1 MNRSIFFLIFMSVFV
16 LMGCN
21 ETHNAVEVGKDNGKG
36 SNATNENT
44 LTLEHNSLTREYVLF
59 VPSNYNSTTEIP
71 LMFNFHG
78 FGGNASEYMTYADMR
93 SLAESENFI
102 LVYPQGSNLGG
113 SPHWNTCPNG
123 GDNKSDADDFGFIAA
138 LVNELSTN
146 YSVDEERI
154 YAAGYSNG
162 GMMAYGLANYKSE
175 IFAAVASVSGTML
188 DCTTTPSHPMPVV
201 HLHGTADD
209 TLPYDG
215 NNYFNGA
222 QTVLNHWTAFN
233 NTDTKATV
241 TSDTSSGMTIEKYVY
256 DHGDSGVA
264 VAHYKYISGGH
275 DWFTASYQGQDTAAL
290 IWSFVSHFDI
300 NGVR

>member
-1 MNRSIFFLIFMSVFV
+1 MNRSVFFLIFMVVFLLV
-16 LMGCN
+16 GCN

-36 SNATNENT
+36 SNTANKST
-44 LTLEHNSLTREYVLF
+44 LTLEHNGLTREYVLF
-59 VPSNYNSTTEIP
+59 VPSNYNSTTAIP

-78 FGGNASEYMTYADMR
+78 FGGNASEYMAYADMR

-102 LVYPQGSNLGG
+102 LVYPQGSNLDG

-123 GDNKSDADDFGFIAA
+123 GENKSDTDDFGFIAA
-138 LVNELSTN
+138 LVNQLSTN
-146 YSVDEERI
+146 YNVDEDRI

-188 DCTTTPSHPMPVV
+188 DCTATPSHSMPVV

-215 NNYFNGA
+215 NNYFNGV
-222 QTVLNHWTAFN
+222 QTVLNHWTSFN
-233 NTDTKATV
+233 NTSTAPTV
-241 TSDTSSGMTIEKYVY
+241 TSDASSGMTIEKYVY
-256 DHGDSGVA
+256 DQGDSDVA
-264 VAHYKYISGGH
+264 VVHYKYIGGGH
-275 DWFTASYQGQDTAAL
+275 DWFAANYQGQDTATL
-290 IWSFVSHFDI
+290 IWSFVSRYDI